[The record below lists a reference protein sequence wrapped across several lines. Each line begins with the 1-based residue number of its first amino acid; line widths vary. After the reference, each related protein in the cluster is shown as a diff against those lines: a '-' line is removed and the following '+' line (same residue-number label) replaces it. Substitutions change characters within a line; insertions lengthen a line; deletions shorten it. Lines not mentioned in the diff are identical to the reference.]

1 MAYGLEG
8 DFVRLVPLDH
18 VKHFENYLIWL
29 NDDAV
34 TRHLLVE
41 YPMNRLMEQEFFDM
55 QRNNRDEI
63 IWAIETLD
71 GRHIG
76 SSGVHKID
84 FRHLHCI
91 TGSFIGDPEFQ
102 GKGLGTDAARV
113 RAKYL
118 FETLNMH
125 RVYSAYLGD
134 NERSRRMQER
144 IGAVETG
151 RFPERYFRDGKY
163 LDEVIMTL
171 TREAWLANLK

>member
-1 MAYGLEG
+1 MIPSRSDEEAK
-8 DFVRLVPLDH
+8 DFNATALAAQAAAKR
-18 VKHFENYLIWL
+18 
-29 NDDAV
+29 AV
-34 TRHLLVE
+34 ERMKAAGSLKKAI
-41 YPMNRLMEQEFFDM
+41 
-55 QRNNRDEI
+55 QRP
-63 IWAIETLD
+63 
-71 GRHIG
+71 
-76 SSGVHKID
+76 
-84 FRHLHCI
+84 
-91 TGSFIGDPEFQ
+91 SFIGDPEFQ